1 MLRNSGFNLT
11 KFVVNDAELLNEIN
25 PDVRAK
31 EVSEWSP
38 DLQGKVLGVK
48 WDIIHDSF
56 FFEVKD
62 IRSKSVT
69 RRKILS
75 VVSSVYDPLG
85 LLGPMI
91 LPGKL
96 IFQDATRQK
105 LWDGEVPGDIRSAWE
120 GWVTTLIDVGDLAFP
135 RCVKPREFEDAVIE
149 LHHFADASTRAY
161 GACSFIRYTHN
172 WLWVKTALPR

>member
-1 MLRNSGFNLT
+1 M
-11 KFVVNDAELLNEIN
+11 
-25 PDVRAK
+25 
-31 EVSEWSP
+31 
-38 DLQGKVLGVK
+38 LGVK

-96 IFQDATRQK
+96 IFQDATCQK
-105 LWDGEVPGDIRSAWE
+105 LSWDEEVPGDIRSAWE
-120 GWVTTLIDVGDLAFP
+120 GWVTTLMDVGDLAFP

-161 GACSFIRYTHN
+161 GACSFIRCTNKYGQIHTQ
-172 WLWVKTALPR
+172 